1 MRGKNLMHDFK
12 KLAETLARTCP
23 ANVGFGLFSGD
34 DWLLVQANGKLC
46 GFLETKQPL
55 PSLPFSQLLRDAD
68 IADIVP
74 HVLGSA
80 PNTTMK
86 FTHRGKSYAFVWMYA
101 FPEDSS
107 QTQAQAFYL
116 LELPPDPV
124 YDPNELL
131 WEQLHVIL
139 DSIHDGIW
147 IIDGNGI
154 TVHVNKALKRIADIT
169 PEDVIG
175 KHVTVP
181 MREGKFSS
189 CVTLQALKEKRSVT
203 LFDDYASGKR
213 CLNTSTPIFDHDGNV
228 WRVVASIRDIT
239 ELDMLQSR
247 LVKTEQ
253 EIRAYK
259 RRLDMLGQESG
270 GFLAGSL
277 LMRNCLHELEKAARS
292 SSGVLILGET
302 GTGKSLAASI
312 IHQKSSRASGP
323 YITVNCAAIPP
334 SLIESELFGY
344 EKGAFS
350 GAGQHGKKGY
360 FELAHTGTLLLDEI
374 GELPLNMQAKLLHVL
389 DNQSFHRVGGEKSIS
404 VDVRVIAATNRPLEK
419 LVESGEYRADLYY
432 RLRVLSVQLP
442 PLRQHAEDIVEL
454 TNYFLDDACNRHG
467 ITKVFAPQVLAH
479 FMSYSWPGNVRELRA
494 TVDFLVAMSE
504 NKLVVPSDLPRHIL
518 GASAIPDDTGLDNTP
533 QTLKAAV
540 RNLEYTM
547 VRSALLETGSTYKAA
562 ERLGVSQSTVMRKA
576 QQFGLKTER

>member
-1 MRGKNLMHDFK
+1 
-12 KLAETLARTCP
+12 
-23 ANVGFGLFSGD
+23 
-34 DWLLVQANGKLC
+34 
-46 GFLETKQPL
+46 
-55 PSLPFSQLLRDAD
+55 
-68 IADIVP
+68 
-74 HVLGSA
+74 
-80 PNTTMK
+80 MK

-181 MREGKFSS
+181 MREGKFSF

-302 GTGKSLAASI
+302 GTGKSLTLSDEALFEELWRRLGLSVVSI
-312 IHQKSSRASGP
+312 
-323 YITVNCAAIPP
+323 NEIP
-334 SLIESELFGY
+334 
-344 EKGAFS
+344 
-350 GAGQHGKKGY
+350 
-360 FELAHTGTLLLDEI
+360 I
-374 GELPLNMQAKLLHVL
+374 GNYGDLSMF
-389 DNQSFHRVGGEKSIS
+389 SFH
-404 VDVRVIAATNRPLEK
+404 A
-419 LVESGEYRADLYY
+419 
-432 RLRVLSVQLP
+432 
-442 PLRQHAEDIVEL
+442 
-454 TNYFLDDACNRHG
+454 
-467 ITKVFAPQVLAH
+467 TKVFKR
-479 FMSYSWPGNVRELRA
+479 WRPGRCPRA
-494 TVDFLVAMSE
+494 R
-504 NKLVVPSDLPRHIL
+504 P
-518 GASAIPDDTGLDNTP
+518 
-533 QTLKAAV
+533 
-540 RNLEYTM
+540 
-547 VRSALLETGSTYKAA
+547 GSGD
-562 ERLGVSQSTVMRKA
+562 RR
-576 QQFGLKTER
+576 